1 MIVDYAYPCM
11 MAENALKRLHN
22 AMLEGR
28 YDDAIEAGLEAAVQ
42 ARLTVTAIRHEQE
55 LKQPKEYQ

>member
-1 MIVDYAYPCM
+1 M

-55 LKQPKEYQ
+55 LKITKEYQ